1 MALQP
6 DSFKHIQ
13 DAYLLILEICEFLLK
28 AHKSLKSMWVLEAV
42 R

>member
-1 MALQP
+1 MAIQP
-6 DSFKHIQ
+6 DSFKP